1 MFALCL
7 LLRSDCGI
15 VVERATGV
23 HYDRSVTKPALTIDT
38 LQRSAAEF
46 ADLEKAYGEP
56 LLYGVTDGKAVGT
69 YLEQKFRRFLAERY
83 VFDQGNSAKGI
94 DFPSLDVDTKTTSVR
109 QPQSSCPY
117 KSGRQ
122 KIFGL
127 GYSVLVFV
135 YEKTDDH
142 DAKTG
147 RLDVRHVIF
156 VEASRTG
163 DFQMTKG
170 LRQIIESD
178 GNVDDLMAFMLDRH
192 LPVDEIEAKRLAEEA
207 LKNKP
212 EQGYL
217 TISNAL
223 QWRLQYSRVIGQAG
237 AVSGVVRIR

>member
-1 MFALCL
+1 M
-7 LLRSDCGI
+7 
-15 VVERATGV
+15 
-23 HYDRSVTKPALTIDT
+23 TKPALTCDT

-69 YLEQKFRRFLAERY
+69 YLEQKFRRFLAERFI
-83 VFDQGNSAKGI
+83 FDEGNSAKGI
-94 DFPSLDVDTKTTSVR
+94 DCPSLDVDTKTTSVR
-109 QPQSSCPY
+109 QPQSSCPF

-147 RLDVRHVIF
+147 RLDIQHVIF

-163 DFQMTKG
+163 DFQMTRG
-170 LRQIIESD
+170 LRQIVESD
-178 GNVDDLMAFMLDRH
+178 GNVDDLMAFMLDKQ
-192 LPVDEIEAKRLAEEA
+192 LPVDEIEARRLAEEV

-223 QWRLQYSRVIGQAG
+223 QWRLQYSRVIDQAG
-237 AVSGVVRIR
+237 YVSGVVRVR